1 MTLQR
6 RIYESRIQNLP
17 ENKSSVGQVGS
28 DSSTFSGG
36 IASGSADI
44 TNPVTTGMKKPGK
57 KGTSPTIQ
65 YWDAKKGEFEER
77 DDLLSW
83 EDKTKADNIF
93 SHSDAVSSI
102 IEMDD
107 PVNGGALLGGIMS
120 NAANEIVQLRKSMGT
135 KEANKLIST
144 TKDSIFSGTKFA
156 KLVVK
161 STRYRNAVNDSGI
174 GLSIG
179 DDGTL
184 TVSDSAAWKNFSDNM
199 DAMSKNSKK
208 RNQRGGN
215 RSSGGN
221 TKKDEPASA
230 SLGRPILPT
239 LLPIVIKP
247 GPFDTPGLP
256 GDENLW
262 DILGDLWTTYE
273 VWKYFGGGKAPPP
286 PPIAVTPSG
295 ENICW
300 FPPDGYPFGDFGTGF
315 DIPEIP
321 VWVWWVAVVVVV
333 VVVVATAPAA
343 SPQLWRLSPLLLAG
357 MPKGKPG
364 DGGGPGGG

>member
-135 KEANKLIST
+135 KEANKLISNT
-144 TKDSIFSGTKFA
+144 LEPCSFWSNARITKGIPKCCSGS
-156 KLVVK
+156 V
-161 STRYRNAVNDSGI
+161 
-174 GLSIG
+174 
-179 DDGTL
+179 
-184 TVSDSAAWKNFSDNM
+184 
-199 DAMSKNSKK
+199 
-208 RNQRGGN
+208 
-215 RSSGGN
+215 
-221 TKKDEPASA
+221 
-230 SLGRPILPT
+230 
-239 LLPIVIKP
+239 
-247 GPFDTPGLP
+247 
-256 GDENLW
+256 
-262 DILGDLWTTYE
+262 
-273 VWKYFGGGKAPPP
+273 
-286 PPIAVTPSG
+286 
-295 ENICW
+295 
-300 FPPDGYPFGDFGTGF
+300 
-315 DIPEIP
+315 
-321 VWVWWVAVVVVV
+321 
-333 VVVVATAPAA
+333 
-343 SPQLWRLSPLLLAG
+343 
-357 MPKGKPG
+357 
-364 DGGGPGGG
+364 